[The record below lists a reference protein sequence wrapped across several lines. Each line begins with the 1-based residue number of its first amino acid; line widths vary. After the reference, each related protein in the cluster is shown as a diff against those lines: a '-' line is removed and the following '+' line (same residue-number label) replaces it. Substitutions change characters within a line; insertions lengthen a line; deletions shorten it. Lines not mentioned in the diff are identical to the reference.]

1 MPAVVAAAA
10 GESLLAAEV
19 AAPMFAADA
28 SFIPAA
34 GALGELSV
42 MPGMETLGGIGG
54 LLGGGI
60 QGALG
65 LGSAVPAINA
75 ATVGQ
80 MLPAVSPEVAS
91 ELKAVN
97 EAIAPG
103 ANQIRPALYGSN
115 LPAQA
120 PNYLA
125 QSTFPDVVSG
135 PNPVMSEAQRR
146 FLETSVAGNAADAD
160 VLERL
165 AQRQGSDEIADFA
178 LLQIGRAH
186 V

>member
-1 MPAVVAAAA
+1 MPAIVAAAA

-34 GALGELSV
+34 GALGELGA

-115 LPAQA
+115 
-120 PNYLA
+120 
-125 QSTFPDVVSG
+125 
-135 PNPVMSEAQRR
+135 
-146 FLETSVAGNAADAD
+146 
-160 VLERL
+160 
-165 AQRQGSDEIADFA
+165 
-178 LLQIGRAH
+178 
-186 V
+186 